1 MKIGELID
9 KMFELREKKR
19 ELNEQIKTINEAIEA
34 VEGSIITQMELEG
47 ITRATGTKATAS
59 IKADI
64 YPSVTDKEAFA
75 KWLVKNKRFELLPAR
90 ANAAPIREML
100 KADNITP
107 PGIEIYTKTRLNLRA
122 L

>member
-19 ELNEQIKTINEAIEA
+19 ELNEQIKTINDAIETLEQSVIA
-34 VEGSIITQMELEG
+34 HMELEG

-59 IKADI
+59 IKADV
-64 YPSVTDKEAFA
+64 YPSVVDKEAFA
-75 KWLVKNKRFELLPAR
+75 EWLVKNKRFELLPAR
-90 ANAAPIREML
+90 VNAAPVREML
-100 KADNITP
+100 KEENITP
-107 PGIEIYTKTRLNLRA
+107 PGVEVFTKTRLNLRR